1 MDIIMKEFY
10 ISIII
15 NYLRCQDI
23 IDIQGIYY
31 LSIDLEKMP

>member
-1 MDIIMKEFY
+1 MTEFY

-15 NYLRCQDI
+15 NYLRWQDI